1 MRKSNFYYQ
10 LRQRLIYANEY
21 SNDMHDWLLRFQF
34 SQKVEKEFHKDK
46 IILSLIIQ
54 IINLP
59 SEMLRSFRYWKG
71 VYYYNRSIK
80 EIEIIKKELKNYRN

>member
-21 SNDMHDWLLRFQF
+21 SNDMHNWLLRFQF

-46 IILSLIIQ
+46 IILSLIIK